1 MLDSDH
7 ILLIDDEADL
17 RLTFAAILRE
27 GGFKVTTAASGAEA
41 LQKLAAQNYA
51 LTYLDIRMPEMDGL
65 DVLREIHRNHPE
77 LPVIIITAHGTLQ
90 SAVEALRLDAT
101 DYLLKPVPPH
111 TLLSRTRS
119 VLSEQGVKRRRR
131 MIEAQIDTLRAEL
144 TGLRNG
150 HPTPQAPPAPSTPEP
165 ASERFLELG
174 ALRIDLHGRR
184 ATLEGRPLNLAS
196 TTFDYLIVL
205 VRHAPET
212 VAYQTLVGEAQGY
225 TTELREAQELARWHI
240 HRLRTALEPD
250 PKQPRYLL
258 TVWGAGYRLVVD

>member
-1 MLDSDH
+1 MLNSDH

-27 GGFKVTTAASGAEA
+27 GGFRVTTAASGSEA
-41 LQKLAAQNYA
+41 LQRLAAQNYA

-65 DVLREIHRNHPE
+65 QVLREIHRHHPE

-111 TLLSRTRS
+111 TLLARTRS
-119 VLSEQGVKRRRR
+119 VLTEQTVKRRRR
-131 MIEAQIDTLRAEL
+131 AIEAQIDNLRAEL
-144 TGLRNG
+144 TGLENG
-150 HPTPQAPPAPSTPEP
+150 QPAPVLAPPVEA
-165 ASERFLELG
+165 ANDRYRQLG
-174 ALRIDLHGRR
+174 ALRVDLHARR
-184 ATLEGRPLNLAS
+184 ATLEERPLGLAS
-196 TTFDYLIVL
+196 TTFDYLTVL
-205 VRHAPET
+205 VKHAPET
-212 VAYQTLVGEAQGY
+212 VAYQTLVSEAQGY
-225 TTELREAQELARWHI
+225 ATELREAQELARWHI

-258 TVWGAGYRLVVD
+258 TVWGTGYRLVMD